1 MPTPL
6 AIVDAFTDRPFAG
19 NPAAVCLIEAEAEA
33 AWMQRVAAEMN
44 LSETAFVRP
53 IDAGFELRWFTPAA
67 EVELCGHATLASA
80 HLLWEDGRVPRDRE
94 IRFETRFRGALVCRR
109 ERTGGAILMDFPAD
123 PAEPVAP
130 PAGLVERLGVRAV
143 AVGRSRYDW
152 IVELENEA
160 EVLEARPDFP
170 ALAEFDTR
178 GIAITAR
185 ASRAGFD
192 FVSRFFAPRLRIDED
207 PVTGS
212 LHCVLAPYWA
222 ERLGRDELRAFQAS
236 PRGGALQLRLR
247 GDRVELG
254 GQAVTITRGELVA

>member
-19 NPAAVCLIEAEAEA
+19 NPAAVCLLEAEAEP
-33 AWMQRVAAEMN
+33 AWMQRVASEMN

-53 IDAGFELRWFTPAA
+53 IEAGFELRWFTPAA

-80 HLLWEDGRVPRDRE
+80 HLLWEAGRVPPDTE
-94 IRFETRFRGALVCRR
+94 IRFETRLRGALACRR
-109 ERTGGAILMDFPAD
+109 DGADGSIFMDFPAD
-123 PAEPVAP
+123 PAEPAAP
-130 PAGLVERLGVRAV
+130 PVGLVERLGVRAV

-170 ALAEFDTR
+170 ALAAFDTR
-178 GIAITAR
+178 GVGITAR

-222 ERLGRDELRAFQAS
+222 
-236 PRGGALQLRLR
+236 
-247 GDRVELG
+247 
-254 GQAVTITRGELVA
+254 